1 MFRHLLVP
9 LDGTPQAEAAV
20 STAALL
26 AESSGARVTLLH
38 VIENAAP
45 EAVHGQRHLRNRVE
59 AQPYLESVAR
69 QFPAGVKVG
78 IHVHEE
84 SIEDVARSLA
94 AHEDELSPDLLVMCA
109 HGGPR
114 MRDVL
119 RGNLAQQTLS
129 RGVTPILLLK
139 GRTGPEAFQRILAPL
154 DGNPAHDKRS
164 LPAAA
169 GMAALCGAELNLL
182 YVVPEGVAQAGRRMD
197 VSHLLPGASQALLD
211 LEEQEAV
218 AYIEQCLAEVRLR
231 VNKTHGA
238 ISRGRPVDRIS
249 EYAVDQHSGLIV
261 LSTHGRAGTRA
272 FWSASVASRL
282 VSRLE
287 TAFLLVPAIED

>member
-1 MFRHLLVP
+1 MFKHLLVP

-20 STAALL
+20 STASAL
-26 AESSGARVTLLH
+26 AERCGARVTLLH

-45 EAVHGQRHLRNRVE
+45 EEIHGQRHLRNRAE
-59 AQPYLESVAR
+59 AQPYLEKVSR
-69 QFPAGVKVG
+69 QFPAGINV
-78 IHVHEE
+78 ITHVHEE
-84 SIEDVARSLA
+84 RIEDVAKSLA
-94 AHEDELSPDLLVMCA
+94 EHEDELSPDLLVMCA

-114 MRDVL
+114 MRDIL

-129 RGVTPILLLK
+129 RGLTPILLLK
-139 GRTGPEAFQRILAPL
+139 GRTLPEIFQRILAPL
-154 DGNPAHDKRS
+154 DGNSEHDERS

-211 LEEQEAV
+211 LEEQDAV
-218 AYIEQCLAEVRLR
+218 AYIEQRLAEVQLKVNR
-231 VNKTHGA
+231 VRGA
-238 ISRGRPVDRIS
+238 ISRGRPVDRII
-249 EYAVDQHSGLIV
+249 EYASGQHSDLIV

-287 TAFLLVPAIED
+287 TAFFLVPAIED